1 MNPRKVKNKTEKNLE
16 IIQKSQEDL
25 VNLENEFDNENEKKY
40 NQVKLLIQRWV
51 NSKTLLAKT
60 VWVERMTIHRW
71 FNKIQLEF
79 AETASSMNKETEV
92 WKMIEQLDMC
102 FYEIWKEII
111 NSNLS
116 ENRKISA
123 IVSALQPLKLKWDVL
138 WLFKTD
144 PFTWKPLDVSNVYQI
159 NNNVYNYFAS
169 LMWWTPEEVEKAL
182 KEWKTLPVWKSIEE
196 LSWIKPI

>member
-1 MNPRKVKNKTEKNLE
+1 MNPKKVKNKTEKNLE
-16 IIQKSQEDL
+16 IIQKSKEDL
-25 VNLENEFDNENEKKY
+25 ENLEDKFDNENEKKY

-51 NSKTLLAKT
+51 NSKTLLSKT
-60 VWVERMTIHRW
+60 VWVHRDTVYKW
-71 FNKIQLEF
+71 IDKIQLEF
-79 AETASSMNKETEV
+79 AEKASSMNKDTEV

-123 IVSALQPLKLKWDVL
+123 IVSALQPLKLKWDIL

-182 KEWKTLPVWKSIEE
+182 QEWKKLPVWISIEE